1 MHLSEENTLIEE
13 IIKSKSFGNSTTYA
27 NLLRYLVK
35 CTIANDIPKETT
47 IASEI
52 FGKKNFDPSQS
63 TLIRV
68 YVYNLRK
75 KLNTYYLN
83 EGIHNKKRI
92 IIPKGSYGIE
102 IVESKLSTTSSKNSF
117 NKNWVIL
124 ILGILLFSLTLYSL
138 LRTPNYKKAFVT
150 KNELWA
156 DLIKSNLPKTLIL
169 GDLFI
174 FSEFNKITEQSR
186 TIREVEVN
194 SSQEFSD
201 YKINNVDSNVEIE
214 PLSYTHLILGSAL
227 WIKDLSQIFYSIN
240 RDFTI
245 RTMSRFNPK
254 QLQEYDIIVV
264 GMHKTLGVFRAFH
277 KNSKFE
283 YDTIE
288 DAFLFKEDATDE
300 LITYKPTG
308 IADSYHTDYG
318 IITKYPGPNNNS
330 IYQFSG
336 IWDTGATQSLKNFT
350 DEKLVSAIENEL
362 RLKFHTIPKYY
373 EVLIEVK
380 GIDRM
385 ELSSKILYLNRLD
398 EPQN

>member
-1 MHLSEENTLIEE
+1 MLLKEEDYQIEE

-35 CTIANDIPKETT
+35 CTLANDIPKETT
-47 IASEI
+47 IAAEI

-75 KLNTYYLN
+75 KLSTYYKN
-83 EGIHNKKRI
+83 EGILKKKRI
-92 IIPKGSYGIE
+92 IIPKGGYGVEFSE
-102 IVESKLSTTSSKNSF
+102 IKSNVKKSNSKVH
-117 NKNWVIL
+117 KNWIIL
-124 ILGILLFSLTLYSL
+124 ILGISLTSVLFYNLFSTS
-138 LRTPNYKKAFVT
+138 NSKKAAVT
-150 KNELWA
+150 NNELWS
-156 DLIKSNLPKTLIL
+156 DLLDSNLPKTLIL

-174 FSEFNKITEQSR
+174 FNEFNRITKESR

-194 SSQEFSD
+194 SSQEFAS
-201 YKINNVDSNVEIE
+201 YMANNNQPNIEIE

-254 QLQEYDIIVV
+254 QLQEYDILVV

-277 KNSKFE
+277 KNSKFS
-283 YDTIE
+283 YDAIQ
-288 DAFLFKEDATDE
+288 DAFLFKVNENNQPV
-300 LITYKPTG
+300 TYKPTG

-318 IITKYPGPNNNS
+318 IITKYSGPNHNS
-330 IYQFSG
+330 IYTFSG

-350 DEKLVSAIENEL
+350 DEKLASEMEKQL
-362 RLKFHTIPKYY
+362 RLKYKTLPTSY

-385 ELSSKILYLNRLD
+385 ELSSKILYLNSLD
-398 EPQN
+398 